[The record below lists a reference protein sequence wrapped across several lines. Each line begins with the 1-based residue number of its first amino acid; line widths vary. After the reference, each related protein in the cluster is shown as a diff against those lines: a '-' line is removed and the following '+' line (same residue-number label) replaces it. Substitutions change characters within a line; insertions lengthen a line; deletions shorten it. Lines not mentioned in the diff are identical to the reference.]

1 MGNYISKLNE
11 DPSFFFF
18 FEEILKNDLFY
29 LEEKQGMSYACVP
42 NEHIQGPI
50 L

>member
-11 DPSFFFF
+11 DPFFFF

-29 LEEKQGMSYACVP
+29 VEEKQGMSYACVP

>member
-11 DPSFFFF
+11 DPFFFFF

>member
-1 MGNYISKLNE
+1 MGNYISKLNK
-11 DPSFFFF
+11 DPFFV

-29 LEEKQGMSYACVP
+29 LKEKQGMSYACVP
-42 NEHIQGPI
+42 SEHIQGPI